1 MGGRRVSPPNYFL
14 EHSMKVLGIPLSPY
28 VRKVAVVLNIKG
40 IDYEVQP
47 VLPGSDDPDF
57 RAVSPLGKI
66 PVLIDGDLSIPD
78 SSVICE
84 YLEEAYPEIPVLPR
98 GPVDRA
104 RARFLEEYGD
114 TKLVEVT
121 APVFIEN
128 FVNPTI
134 FKTGT
139 DAARVEKVVNEALP
153 PVLHYLEAV
162 VPEADYLFGQLC
174 TADVSMISGT
184 INAGYGGFEVDASR
198 WPKYAAYQQRVME
211 HPAVAR
217 ALEAERLTMAAMQ
230 P

>member
-1 MGGRRVSPPNYFL
+1 
-14 EHSMKVLGIPLSPY
+14 MKILGIPLSPF

-40 IDYEVQP
+40 IDYEVEP
-47 VLPGSDDPDF
+47 ILPGSDDPAF

-66 PVLIDGDLSIPD
+66 PVLIDEELSIPD

-98 GPVDRA
+98 EPAHRA

-121 APVFIEN
+121 APIFIEN
-128 FVNPTI
+128 FVNPNI
-134 FKTGT
+134 FKTDT
-139 DAARVEKVVNEALP
+139 DAARVKKTVNEALP
-153 PVLHYLEAV
+153 PVLRYLEGI
-162 VPEADYLFGQLC
+162 VPETGYLFGQLC
-174 TADVSMISGT
+174 TADVSMVSGT

-198 WPKYAAYQQRVME
+198 WPRYAAYKQRVIE

-217 ALEAERLTMAAMQ
+217 VLEAERVTMAAMLS
-230 P
+230 